1 MLTIADLVATWST
14 TYDCDVTAS
23 AQAASGPLNAA
34 DGPAKL
40 LRLRRCMAYADII
53 LCQNCENLEMAW
65 LNFYRFI
72 CCEIYMQANTATWQ

>member
-1 MLTIADLVATWST
+1 
-14 TYDCDVTAS
+14 
-23 AQAASGPLNAA
+23 
-34 DGPAKL
+34 
-40 LRLRRCMAYADII
+40 MAYADII